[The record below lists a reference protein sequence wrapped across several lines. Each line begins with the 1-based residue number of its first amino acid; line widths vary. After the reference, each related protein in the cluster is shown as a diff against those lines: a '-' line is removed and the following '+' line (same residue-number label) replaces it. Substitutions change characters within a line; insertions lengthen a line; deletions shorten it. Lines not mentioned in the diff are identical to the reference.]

1 MAPAADDIE
10 APFIPSD
17 WIGKKKD
24 FTSDLPVAVI
34 AAKNAAYKLPAHAME
49 MILPG
54 KLPVIQFAGLALP
67 RTSSEFVY
75 GKHRSIPP
83 TAVLDLLSRKSGQ
96 AWLNGKKSIA
106 DPRFNDGADR
116 FPLWTLTFWIEMSAV
131 IQQQAGWKRSIQW
144 LDNERRKSQDN
155 DTKHFIDRARAELVT
170 MGWNVPLTYGRQ
182 SISTLDLREFLGTVW
197 LSTNN
202 IDIIQEAMKIS
213 AGPQTIT

>member
-34 AAKNAAYKLPAHAME
+34 AAKNAVYKLPTHAME
-49 MILPG
+49 MMPPG
-54 KLPVIQFAGLALP
+54 KLPVIQFAELALP
-67 RTSSEFVY
+67 RTSSELVY
-75 GKHRSIPP
+75 GESQLWFRDDEPTTDISSLKHRSIPP

-131 IQQQAGWKRSIQW
+131 IQQQAGWKRYQAFHRPRT
-144 LDNERRKSQDN
+144 RRASD
-155 DTKHFIDRARAELVT
+155 DGMECSTHIWAAVHIYSRPA
-170 MGWNVPLTYGRQ
+170 GVPRHGL
-182 SISTLDLREFLGTVW
+182 
-197 LSTNN
+197 
-202 IDIIQEAMKIS
+202 A
-213 AGPQTIT
+213 

>member
-17 WIGKKKD
+17 WIGKKND

-49 MILPG
+49 MMLPG
-54 KLPVIQFAGLALP
+54 KLPVIQFAELALP

-75 GKHRSIPP
+75 GEGQLCIPP
-83 TAVLDLLSRKSGQ
+83 TAVLNLLSRKSDR

-170 MGWNVPLTYGRQ
+170 TGVNVPLTSGRQ
-182 SISTLDLREFLGTVW
+182 SISTLDLRGVPRHGL
-197 LSTNN
+197 
-202 IDIIQEAMKIS
+202 A
-213 AGPQTIT
+213 

>member
-49 MILPG
+49 MMLPG
-54 KLPVIQFAGLALP
+54 KLPVIQFAELALP
-67 RTSSEFVY
+67 RTSSEFFY
-75 GKHRSIPP
+75 GESQLWFRDDEPTTDISSLKHRSIPP

-96 AWLNGKKSIA
+96 GWLNGKKSIA

-131 IQQQAGWKRSIQW
+131 IQKQAGWKRSIQW

-155 DTKHFIDRARAELVT
+155 DTKHFIDPRTRRASDDGMECSTHIWAAVHIYSRPA
-170 MGWNVPLTYGRQ
+170 GVPRHGL
-182 SISTLDLREFLGTVW
+182 
-197 LSTNN
+197 
-202 IDIIQEAMKIS
+202 A
-213 AGPQTIT
+213 